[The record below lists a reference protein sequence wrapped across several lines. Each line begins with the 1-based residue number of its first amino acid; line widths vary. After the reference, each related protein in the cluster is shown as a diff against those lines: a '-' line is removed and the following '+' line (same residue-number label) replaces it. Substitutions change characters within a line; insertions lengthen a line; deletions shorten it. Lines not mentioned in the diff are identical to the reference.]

1 MSQVKFLHYRVVKDG
16 QVEGQG
22 GATIVFVTG
31 EEGVSFAEAYCSH
44 KDNYNRR
51 LGRDI
56 ALGRLAAGVVDE
68 FDGTQ
73 EEFLAAMD
81 SEQAVNGYVRHRRE
95 R

>member
-1 MSQVKFLHYRVVKDG
+1 MSQVKFLHYRVVSGG
-16 QVEGQG
+16 QVEGKG
-22 GATIVFVTG
+22 GATIVFVAG
-31 EEGVSFAEAYCSH
+31 EQGVSFAEAYCSYR
-44 KDNYNRR
+44 DNYNRR

-56 ALGRLAAGVVDE
+56 ALGRMAAGVVDE

-81 SEQAVNGYVRHRRE
+81 SEQSDNGYVRHRRE